1 MESSDSQINKPQH
14 GRPKRAELL
23 DVIINT
29 GAQICRIQPPLRLAH
44 DTKKS
49 RRILKHVIKPYD
61 NRSLKCVS

>member
-29 GAQICRIQPPLRLAH
+29 GAQSINTERTSFKADLHGTILSYPTSFTTRSRH
-44 DTKKS
+44 EKKS
-49 RRILKHVIKPYD
+49 
-61 NRSLKCVS
+61 